1 MQCLL
6 ANGGFPCG
14 ASGKEPACQRKRHK
28 RLGFN
33 PWVRKI
39 PWRKAWQPT
48 PVFLTGESHG
58 QKSLVGY
65 SPRAYKDTDTV
76 EVTNHACT
84 FGKVHSPTPNLKEYL
99 LNEKSRP

>member
-1 MQCLL
+1 M
-6 ANGGFPCG
+6 
-14 ASGKEPACQRKRHK
+14 
-28 RLGFN
+28 
-33 PWVRKI
+33 
-39 PWRKAWQPT
+39 
-48 PVFLTGESHG
+48 G

-65 SPRAYKDTDTV
+65 SPMAYKDTDTV